1 MNHYAMNLKFVKGV
15 KLMLKIFSTQVS
27 GLLKTI
33 SDKEEQSIEESSR
46 LLAQTVL
53 SEGTVYF
60 KGFNE
65 MEAIV
70 SEALYGENKF
80 RCGEKFTDGSMDGL
94 MSVDSVVVVSRYQDD
109 KEAMALCKKVKETAD
124 CHVILIGGRKKDA
137 DTDSVADIL
146 IDTKAVRGLVPL
158 DDGSRL
164 GFPSGL
170 TGLFAYYALFLT
182 TEEILEEYVE
192 E

>member
-1 MNHYAMNLKFVKGV
+1 
-15 KLMLKIFSTQVS
+15 MLKIFSTQVA
-27 GLLKTI
+27 GLLKSI
-33 SDKEEQSIEESSR
+33 SDKEEQSLEEASR

-60 KGFNE
+60 KGFGE
-65 MEAIV
+65 MEAVV

-80 RCGEKFTDGSMDGL
+80 RAGANFSDELLSEL
-94 MSVDSVVVVSRYQDD
+94 LPVDSVVVASRFLDD
-109 KEAMALCKKVKETAD
+109 EKAVALCSEVRKNVG
-124 CHVILIGGRKKDA
+124 CNVILIGGRRKEAEIDVNF
-137 DTDSVADIL
+137 DDLADIV

-170 TGLFAYYALFLT
+170 TALFVYYALFLT
-182 TEEILEEYVE
+182 TEEILDEYEE
-192 E
+192 

>member
-1 MNHYAMNLKFVKGV
+1 
-15 KLMLKIFSTQVS
+15 MLKIFSTQVA
-27 GLLKTI
+27 GLLKSI

-46 LLAQTVL
+46 LLAQSIL

-70 SEALYGENKF
+70 SEALFGENKF
-80 RCGEKFTDGSMDGL
+80 RAGAKYSDELLSEL
-94 MSVDSVVVVSRYQDD
+94 LPVDSVVVATRFLNDE
-109 KEAMALCKKVKETAD
+109 EAVALCSKIRKTSA
-124 CHVILIGGRKKDA
+124 CHVILIGGRRKDA
-137 DTDSVADIL
+137 DIDVNVEDLADIV

-170 TGLFAYYALFLT
+170 TALFAYYALFLT
-182 TEEILEEYVE
+182 TEEILEEYDE

>member
-1 MNHYAMNLKFVKGV
+1 
-15 KLMLKIFSTQVS
+15 MLKIFSTQVS
-27 GLLKTI
+27 GLLKSI

-46 LLAQTVL
+46 LLAQSVL

-60 KGFNE
+60 KGFDE
-65 MEAIV
+65 MGAIV

-80 RCGEKFTDGSMDGL
+80 RGGAEFKDENWEGL
-94 MSVDSVVVVSRYQDD
+94 LPVDSVVVASRLLND
-109 KEAMALCKKVKETAD
+109 ESAAAFCKKIKETAD
-124 CHVILIGGRKKDA
+124 CHVILIGGREKDV
-137 DTDSVADIL
+137 DVPADIM

-164 GFPSGL
+164 GLPSGL
-170 TGLFAYYALFLT
+170 TALFAYYALFLT
-182 TEEILEEYVE
+182 TEEILEEYDE

>member
-1 MNHYAMNLKFVKGV
+1 
-15 KLMLKIFSTQVS
+15 MLKIFSTQVA

-46 LLAQTVL
+46 LLAQSVL
-53 SEGTVYF
+53 SDGTVYF

-65 MEAIV
+65 MQAVV

-80 RCGEKFTDGSMDGL
+80 RSGGAFGDSSFSEL
-94 MSVDSVVVVSRYQDD
+94 LPVDSVVVASRFIDD
-109 KEAMALCKKVKETAD
+109 EEALGFCAKVREAAG
-124 CHVILIGGRKKDA
+124 CHVILIGGRRKDA
-137 DTDSVADIL
+137 DSGIDVDVAVSGAADIV

-164 GFPSGL
+164 GLPSGL
-170 TGLFAYYALFLT
+170 TALFVYYALFLT
-182 TEEILEEYVE
+182 TEEILEEYDVE
-192 E
+192 

>member
-1 MNHYAMNLKFVKGV
+1 
-15 KLMLKIFSTQVS
+15 MLKIFSTQVA
-27 GLLKTI
+27 GLLKSI
-33 SDKEEQSIEESSR
+33 SDKEEQSIEEASR

-60 KGFNE
+60 NGFGE
-65 MEAIV
+65 MGAVV
-70 SEALYGENKF
+70 SEALYGENQFRQAAEFSDTKF
-80 RCGEKFTDGSMDGL
+80 EELLTI
-94 MSVDSVVVVSRYQDD
+94 DSVVVASRFVDD
-109 KEAMALCKKVKETAD
+109 EEAVEFCAKVREIAD
-124 CHVILIGGRKKDA
+124 CHVILMGGYRKEA
-137 DTDSVADIL
+137 DLEKAADIV

-170 TGLFAYYALFLT
+170 AALFVYYALFLT
-182 TEEILEEYVE
+182 TEEILEDFIE

>member
-1 MNHYAMNLKFVKGV
+1 
-15 KLMLKIFSTQVS
+15 MLKIFSTQVS
-27 GLLKTI
+27 GLLKAI

-46 LLAQTVL
+46 LLAQSVL

-65 MEAIV
+65 MGAIV

-80 RCGEKFTDGSMDGL
+80 RCSAEFTDESWSDL
-94 MSVDSVVVVSRYQDD
+94 LPVDSVVVASRFINDE
-109 KEAMALCKKVKETAD
+109 EAVVFCKKVKESAD
-124 CHVILIGGRKKDA
+124 CHVILLGGRKKEAEIDVDGDA
-137 DTDSVADIL
+137 AADIV

-164 GFPSGL
+164 GLPSGL
-170 TGLFAYYALFLT
+170 AGLFAFYALFLT
-182 TEEILEEYVE
+182 TEEILEEYDE
-192 E
+192 K

>member
-1 MNHYAMNLKFVKGV
+1 
-15 KLMLKIFSTQVS
+15 MLKIFSTQVS
-27 GLLKTI
+27 GLLKSI
-33 SDKEEQSIEESSR
+33 SDKEDQSIEESSR
-46 LLAQTVL
+46 LLAQSVL

-60 KGFNE
+60 KGFDE
-65 MEAIV
+65 MGAIV

-80 RCGEKFTDGSMDGL
+80 RGGAEFKDENWEGL
-94 MSVDSVVVVSRYQDD
+94 LPVDSVVVASRFLND
-109 KEAMALCKKVKETAD
+109 ESAATFCKKIKETAD
-124 CHVILIGGRKKDA
+124 CHVILIGGREKDVDA
-137 DTDSVADIL
+137 PADIM

-170 TGLFAYYALFLT
+170 AGLFAYYALFLT
-182 TEEILEEYVE
+182 TEEILEEYDE

>member
-1 MNHYAMNLKFVKGV
+1 
-15 KLMLKIFSTQVS
+15 MLKIFSTQVS
-27 GLLKTI
+27 GLLKAI

-46 LLAQTVL
+46 LLAQSVL

-60 KGFNE
+60 KGFDE
-65 MEAIV
+65 MGAVV

-80 RCGEKFTDGSMDGL
+80 RCGAEFTDESWSDL
-94 MSVDSVVVVSRYQDD
+94 LPVDSVVVASRFLND
-109 KEAMALCKKVKETAD
+109 ESAAAFCKKIKETAD
-124 CHVILIGGRKKDA
+124 CHVILIGGREKDL
-137 DTDSVADIL
+137 DVDVPADIM
-146 IDTKAVRGLVPL
+146 IDTKVVRGLVPL

-170 TGLFAYYALFLT
+170 TALFAYYALFLT
-182 TEEILEEYVE
+182 TEEILEEYDE

>member
-1 MNHYAMNLKFVKGV
+1 
-15 KLMLKIFSTQVS
+15 MLKIFSTQVS

-60 KGFNE
+60 KGFGE
-65 MEAIV
+65 MDAVV
-70 SEALYGENKF
+70 SEALSGENKF
-80 RCGEKFTDGSMDGL
+80 RSGAEFTDDSTKKL
-94 MSVDSVVVVSRYQDD
+94 LPVDSVVLASRFLDD
-109 KEAMALCKKVKETAD
+109 EEALAFCKKVKESAD
-124 CHVILIGGRKKDA
+124 CHVILMGGRRKDA
-137 DTDSVADIL
+137 DSESSNGAVADIE

-158 DDGSRL
+158 DDGSRI

-170 TGLFAYYALFLT
+170 TALYAYYSVFLT
-182 TEEILEEYVE
+182 TSEILEEYDE

>member
-1 MNHYAMNLKFVKGV
+1 
-15 KLMLKIFSTQVS
+15 MLKIFSTQVS
-27 GLLKTI
+27 GLLKAI

-53 SEGTVYF
+53 SKGTVYF

-65 MEAIV
+65 MKAIV
-70 SEALYGENKF
+70 SEALYGENKL
-80 RCGEKFTDGSMDGL
+80 RCGAEFTDESMDGL
-94 MSVDSVVVVSRYQDD
+94 MAVDSVVVASRFQDD
-109 KEAMALCKKVKETAD
+109 EEAVAFCKKVKETAD
-124 CHVILIGGRKKDA
+124 CHVILIGGSKKEA
-137 DTDSVADIL
+137 DIDLVADIL
-146 IDTKAVRGLVPL
+146 VDTKAVRGLVPL

-182 TEEILEEYVE
+182 TEEILEEYDE